1 MLIRY
6 IFRSKLRV
14 FAFLLIIIC
23 APIVQSVSTYLS
35 ASMMDAAA
43 DSAYNEFLRLLL
55 IIFILFLIH
64 GVLLFFRQA
73 VQASI
78 VSSAREQLKQDMFH
92 DIINTNYSFF
102 SIPDT
107 GYHIAAFSN
116 DISMLEYRYFE
127 AWMELIFG
135 IVTLITV
142 SVAVVNINGQLAAL
156 IIIGNVGSILLCLLL
171 RDYSSRM
178 NGIYLEKL
186 ALFTQRI
193 KDYFSAF
200 PAIRNFSAESSI
212 NRRFNILN
220 HDTEYAKN
228 DGDIALSFVNT
239 LAQVCNS
246 FIKFLLVGIGV
257 VMMIQGDMTFGLIYA
272 AYQFHDQMVSPMHTL
287 ISKSNEIGSV
297 RQVVKRIEKVAQV
310 CKREANI
317 CKETAGAPITIELK
331 DVSLTLGKKDVLSKI
346 SYTFRPGGKYLIIG
360 KNGAGKSQLLQLLK
374 RSRERYTG
382 EILVNGRTIRDI
394 PFASLSEA
402 VSYINES
409 VSLFCDSVEN
419 NITLYRKTSK
429 EELLNVVHTVGLSVP
444 LERRIRDGDRNIS
457 SGEARRIEIAR
468 SLLRKAQVI
477 VFDEAISTLDIPT
490 AYSIEK
496 MLLNL
501 SEQTVLFVSHNFS
514 GKLLDQYDGILL
526 IENGKLIASGTHQEL
541 MRQSPYYR
549 HLMMIK
555 NGKS

>member
-1 MLIRY
+1 ML
-6 IFRSKLRV
+6 V
-14 FAFLLIIIC
+14 FLLIIIC
-23 APIVQSVSTYLS
+23 APIVQSASTYLS
-35 ASMMDAAA
+35 ASMMDAAV
-43 DSAYNEFLRLLL
+43 DSAYNEFLRFLL
-55 IIFILFLIH
+55 IIFALFLIH
-64 GVLLFFRQA
+64 GLLLFFRQA
-73 VQASI
+73 VQVSI

-127 AWMELIFG
+127 AWMESISG
-135 IVTLITV
+135 MASLITV
-142 SVAVVNINGQLAAL
+142 SVAVVNINRQLATL
-156 IIIGNVGSILLCLLL
+156 LIIGNIGSMLLCLLL
-171 RDYSSRM
+171 RGYSSRM

-200 PAIRNFSAESSI
+200 PAIRNFSAANSI
-212 NRRFNILN
+212 KKRFNVLN
-220 HDTEYAKN
+220 RDTEYAKN

-246 FIKFLLVGIGV
+246 FIKFLLVGVGV
-257 VMMIQGDMTFGLIYA
+257 VMMIQGDMTVGLIYA

-297 RQVVKRIEKVAQV
+297 RQVAKRIEKVTQV
-310 CKREANI
+310 CKAEAKI
-317 CKETAGAPITIELK
+317 CKKAVGIPTTIELK
-331 DVSLTLGKKDVLSKI
+331 DVSLTLGKKDVLSQI

-374 RSRERYTG
+374 RGREHYTG
-382 EILVNGRTIRDI
+382 EILVNGRNIRDI
-394 PFASLSEA
+394 SFASLSET

-419 NITLYRKTSK
+419 NITLYRKATK
-429 EELLNVVHTVGLSVP
+429 EDLLNVVHTVGLSVP
-444 LERRIRDGDRNIS
+444 LDRRIRDGDRNIS

-496 MLLNL
+496 VLLNL
-501 SEQTVLFVSHNFS
+501 SEQTILFVSHNFS
-514 GKLLDQYDGILL
+514 GKLLDRYDGILL
-526 IENGKLIASGTHQEL
+526 IENGKIIASGTHQEL

-549 HLMMIK
+549 RLMTIK

>member
-35 ASMMDAAA
+35 ASMMDVAA

-73 VQASI
+73 DQASI

-127 AWMELIFG
+127 AWMELISG

-186 ALFTQRI
+186 ALFTQHI
-193 KDYFSAF
+193 NDYFSAF

-297 RQVVKRIEKVAQV
+297 RQVVKRIEKVA
-310 CKREANI
+310 
-317 CKETAGAPITIELK
+317 
-331 DVSLTLGKKDVLSKI
+331 
-346 SYTFRPGGKYLIIG
+346 
-360 KNGAGKSQLLQLLK
+360 
-374 RSRERYTG
+374 
-382 EILVNGRTIRDI
+382 
-394 PFASLSEA
+394 
-402 VSYINES
+402 
-409 VSLFCDSVEN
+409 
-419 NITLYRKTSK
+419 
-429 EELLNVVHTVGLSVP
+429 
-444 LERRIRDGDRNIS
+444 
-457 SGEARRIEIAR
+457 
-468 SLLRKAQVI
+468 
-477 VFDEAISTLDIPT
+477 
-490 AYSIEK
+490 
-496 MLLNL
+496 
-501 SEQTVLFVSHNFS
+501 
-514 GKLLDQYDGILL
+514 
-526 IENGKLIASGTHQEL
+526 
-541 MRQSPYYR
+541 
-549 HLMMIK
+549 
-555 NGKS
+555 